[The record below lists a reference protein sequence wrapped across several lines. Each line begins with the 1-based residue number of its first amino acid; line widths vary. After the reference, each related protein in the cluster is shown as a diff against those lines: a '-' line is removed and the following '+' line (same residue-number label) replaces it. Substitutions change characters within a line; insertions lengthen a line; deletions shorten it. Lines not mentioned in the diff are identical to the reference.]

1 MLLENRIVLVTG
13 ASAGIGLAAMRVFAE
28 EGAAVVGVAR
38 NPEIATAEIEAL
50 QARGLR
56 VSLKAADVT
65 KTNQLEAVIASLE
78 REFGPLDGAFNN
90 ASQTQDAY
98 PIDEIPESVF
108 DEILDVNLR
117 GMWRCMRAE
126 LASMKRI
133 GRGAI
138 VNVSSIAGLR
148 GFPGLGAYTASKHA
162 VVGLTRSA
170 ALDAAQWGVRINC
183 LCPGTTVTPMMQR
196 QMRTRPGGEEST
208 LARIPLKRFATAA
221 EQANAAAWLL
231 SEKASFVTGEELTV
245 DGGTTIR

>member
-1 MLLENRIVLVTG
+1 MLLENRVVLVTG

-38 NPEIATAEIEAL
+38 NPEVAKVEMEAL

-65 KTNQLEAVIASLE
+65 KTDQMEAIIAALELE
-78 REFGPLDGAFNN
+78 LGPLDGAFNN

-98 PIDEIPESVF
+98 PVDAIPEAVF
-108 DEILDVNLR
+108 EEILNVNLL
-117 GMWRCMRAE
+117 GMWRCLRVE

-138 VNVSSIAGLR
+138 VNVGSIAGLR
-148 GFPGLGAYTASKHA
+148 GFPGLAAYAASKHA

-196 QMRTRPGGEEST
+196 QMRTRLGGEEST

-231 SEKASFVTGEELTV
+231 SERASFVTGEELTV
-245 DGGTTIR
+245 DGGATIR